1 MQQHFLNSSYTF
13 PLKKDPSLEG
23 LLRQHSKEHSLPAK
37 TKFLEYGDT
46 LDGVYYVCEGR
57 TKHYIL
63 GEDGAEKIL
72 YTLSAGW
79 FFGETPLALHE
90 PTGLISETMESSVL
104 WKIPYAT
111 YDKLFDESRLFRT
124 AIMNCMSRKLLILR
138 HEIENLVFNP
148 CKQRIMQ
155 LLCSTVNIDSL
166 QEGNWYDLFTHYT
179 QYEISTIVGSARVTT
194 SKLINELCNS
204 GYIRILN
211 RKIQVNKAAYE
222 VVAGDDELL

>member
-1 MQQHFLNSSYTF
+1 MQHFLNSSYTF
-13 PLKKDPSLEG
+13 PLDKNPELEKLLLQHCRQQALPS
-23 LLRQHSKEHSLPAK
+23 K
-37 TKFLEYGDT
+37 TKFLEFGDT
-46 LDGVYYVCEGR
+46 LDGVYYVCSGR

-79 FFGETPLALHE
+79 FFGETPMALHE
-90 PTGLISETMESSVL
+90 PTGLISETMEESVI

-111 YDKLFDESRLFRT
+111 YDRLIDESKVFRT
-124 AIMNCMSRKLLILR
+124 AILNCMSRKLLILR

-155 LLCSTVNIDSL
+155 LLCSTVNTESL
-166 QEGNWYDLFTHYT
+166 HEGNWFDLFTHYT

-194 SKLINELCNS
+194 SKLINELCSS

-211 RKIQVNKAAYE
+211 RKIQVSKEAYD